1 MKVPVTALIAIKLD
15 LLLRREKTEQSI
27 LVVMNDSTQKQLPSF
42 GHKPSF
48 EKEQF
53 KEFKMNFVNEIVRF
67 VQGNRVCLTDAAY
80 LLVE

>member
-1 MKVPVTALIAIKLD
+1 M
-15 LLLRREKTEQSI
+15 
-27 LVVMNDSTQKQLPSF
+27 
-42 GHKPSF
+42 KPSF

-80 LLVE
+80 LLVEWSVLFWKFLPCFSSDGQVCDIDLLIKP

>member
-1 MKVPVTALIAIKLD
+1 MTRHRNNCHLSD
-15 LLLRREKTEQSI
+15 
-27 LVVMNDSTQKQLPSF
+27 M
-42 GHKPSF
+42 KPSF

-80 LLVE
+80 LLVK

>member
-1 MKVPVTALIAIKLD
+1 M
-15 LLLRREKTEQSI
+15 
-27 LVVMNDSTQKQLPSF
+27 
-42 GHKPSF
+42 KPSF

-53 KEFKMNFVNEIVRF
+53 KEFKMNFVNEIVSC

>member
-1 MKVPVTALIAIKLD
+1 MTRHRNNCHLSD
-15 LLLRREKTEQSI
+15 
-27 LVVMNDSTQKQLPSF
+27 M
-42 GHKPSF
+42 KPSF

-53 KEFKMNFVNEIVRF
+53 KEFKMNFVNEIVSC

>member
-1 MKVPVTALIAIKLD
+1 M
-15 LLLRREKTEQSI
+15 
-27 LVVMNDSTQKQLPSF
+27 
-42 GHKPSF
+42 KPSF

-80 LLVE
+80 LLVK